1 MQISQPRHVS
11 AARATSGPAAGAT
24 GFTAARAA
32 ASAAR
37 ADRPTAVRAAGPTAF
52 AVISGDD
59 VYEDLFTAASALQSA
74 LTEEGFATRTGLGT
88 APLDGAA
95 DADVVVLYT
104 ALGRFTTGQREA
116 LADAVRGGCGLVA
129 LHSTTVL
136 ASPPDQLDEGD
147 RLLAELI
154 GSRYLSHGP
163 LPHESRFEVRLDPD
177 HELTAGIAPFEV
189 THEHYRLAT
198 SDDARVLAW
207 RQTGTGAEP
216 LVHVRRYGRG
226 RVCYVQL
233 GHDMR
238 IWGEPA
244 MRLLV
249 RRAARWACRPDQNDG
264 V

>member
-1 MQISQPRHVS
+1 MQISRPRPVAATRATRS
-11 AARATSGPAAGAT
+11 AAP
-24 GFTAARAA
+24 
-32 ASAAR
+32 
-37 ADRPTAVRAAGPTAF
+37 VAGPTAL

-95 DADVVVLYT
+95 DADVIVLYT

-116 LADAVRGGCGLVA
+116 LAQAVHGGCGLVA

-154 GSRYLSHGP
+154 GGRYLSHGP

-189 THEHYRLAT
+189 THEHYELAT
-198 SDDARVLAW
+198 EADVRVVAW
-207 RQTGTGAEP
+207 RETGTGAEP
-216 LVHVRRYGRG
+216 LVHTRRYGDG
-226 RVCYVQL
+226 RVCYLQL

-244 MRLLV
+244 MRRLV
-249 RRAARWACRPDQNDG
+249 RRAARWACRPDQSG
-264 V
+264 E